1 MSWADV
7 DRLISEQK
15 FEAASKAVTAIR
27 ERAREAGDAGE
38 WTRALVEETKL
49 RMALHG
55 YETAVRFLRAQPWPE
70 EAVSQA
76 VLELYYANSLATYAR
91 VYSWEIRQRE
101 RVETSGELDLKAWD
115 LERIVEEADRAYFEV
130 WSQRGEWGSEPLGG
144 LARYI
149 QQNNYP
155 PRIRGALRDAVTY
168 LWIELL
174 ADTSLWSPAESNDV
188 FRLDAAALIAGDPES
203 SAAVALDN
211 PAVHPLV
218 KISALLDDLEAW
230 HAAGDRPE
238 AALEA
243 RLERLRRLHAALDST
258 ADRLAIRRHLEI
270 VQEGFDSAFDWWS
283 MGQATLAEFI
293 RSESDTDALVRARA
307 VAIAG
312 RDRHPGSIGGQRC
325 ANIAASIEAASYSL
339 AAMATDGAGRRS
351 IQINHRN
358 VPAVYFRAYRYD
370 LFDFIEGAEDYNL
383 QPHYREAEEIMAG
396 VPDAEWMVELPP
408 TPDYRSC
415 RRVIAVPRTP
425 GNARSP
431 PVMLTPATR
440 PVLFATVARCMFTEA
455 PVTRCSTSAQSPA
468 AHTPSIRVR
477 WWSSTAT
484 APVSPSGMP
493 ASRASSTTGREPIDS
508 TTTSAGIVSPSNET
522 PLTRSVPSICATI
535 APVST
540 AIPIARTASAT

>member
-1 MSWADV
+1 MRKTPVLSSSRLVILLTALIVVVVSAAALQALTAPPPPQEPDTIAQGGEKPMSWADV

-15 FEAASKAVTAIR
+15 FEAASEAVTAIR

-130 WSQRGEWGSEPLGG
+130 WSHRGGWGSEPLGG

-155 PRIRGALRDAVTY
+155 PRIRGTLRDAVTY

-230 HAAGDRPE
+230 HAAGDRPVP
-238 AALEA
+238 
-243 RLERLRRLHAALDST
+243 
-258 ADRLAIRRHLEI
+258 I
-270 VQEGFDSAFDWWS
+270 
-283 MGQATLAEFI
+283 
-293 RSESDTDALVRARA
+293 
-307 VAIAG
+307 
-312 RDRHPGSIGGQRC
+312 
-325 ANIAASIEAASYSL
+325 
-339 AAMATDGAGRRS
+339 TDGG
-351 IQINHRN
+351 H
-358 VPAVYFRAYRYD
+358 PLHE
-370 LFDFIEGAEDYNL
+370 LF
-383 QPHYREAEEIMAG
+383 
-396 VPDAEWMVELPP
+396 
-408 TPDYRSC
+408 
-415 RRVIAVPRTP
+415 
-425 GNARSP
+425 
-431 PVMLTPATR
+431 
-440 PVLFATVARCMFTEA
+440 
-455 PVTRCSTSAQSPA
+455 
-468 AHTPSIRVR
+468 
-477 WWSSTAT
+477 
-484 APVSPSGMP
+484 
-493 ASRASSTTGREPIDS
+493 
-508 TTTSAGIVSPSNET
+508 
-522 PLTRSVPSICATI
+522 
-535 APVST
+535 
-540 AIPIARTASAT
+540 